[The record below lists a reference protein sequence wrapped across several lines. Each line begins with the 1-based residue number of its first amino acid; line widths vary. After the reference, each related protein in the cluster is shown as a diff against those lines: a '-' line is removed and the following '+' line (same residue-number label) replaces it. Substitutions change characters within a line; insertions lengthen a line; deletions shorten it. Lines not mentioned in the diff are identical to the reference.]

1 MNTKKIL
8 NKILSP
14 DFISF
19 LVLINGL
26 ALVADNLYIVI
37 TRQPSSIAS
46 ASITSYST
54 QINFAIGLL
63 MIYLSTLIHRAKR
76 TAWISGM
83 LLYFGTLFFTVY
95 RWYIHT
101 SYRIVNVN
109 GVQVA
114 RHSHHKWYSWLSQII
129 IPAIVTLLLAFSYKK
144 FQTKSDSRS
153 FKNAT
158 LISSIFIAVTFVYGV
173 VGFNLMD
180 NSAFHQEFSIYEAM
194 HYTVDQLGI
203 TTSTSL
209 VPYTNEGRIFLD
221 SLNIASLG
229 TILFVIFAFFSP
241 IRSRFVKQEV
251 ERKQFKHLLENDKY
265 ASSEDFFKLWPED
278 KLYFIDKYGFSGLA
292 YRVEKNVALVLGRP
306 VGDPKYFSKLIK
318 AFSEV
323 CYGND
328 WVLSFFHFE
337 EDLKKL
343 LIKKDYSVQK
353 IGEEAVVDVNKFIE
367 HTISDKY
374 FRNIVNRFSTNGYTS
389 ELFTP
394 PHSKA
399 LVSRLQ
405 NISNDWLSRGRSE
418 RGFVMGYFTE
428 EYINL
433 CEVLVARDQ
442 AGTIQAFI
450 NLVPAPWDK
459 EEVTY
464 DMLRYSDSAL
474 GNVNDFI
481 IIELIKNI
489 KERNY
494 LRLNLGLSPLAN
506 MDDDDDK
513 GIVPRVMGL
522 VYSNIDK
529 MYSFSGLYR
538 FKNKY
543 SPEWRERYIAYKGGI
558 RGFTKVM
565 NALLKAMKKTAKPVS
580 LKRSFRF
587 KK

>member
-129 IPAIVTLLLAFSYKK
+129 IPAIVTLLLAFTYKK
-144 FQTKSDSRS
+144 FQTKSDSKS

-209 VPYTNEGRIFLD
+209 VPYTKWG
-221 SLNIASLG
+221 
-229 TILFVIFAFFSP
+229 
-241 IRSRFVKQEV
+241 
-251 ERKQFKHLLENDKY
+251 
-265 ASSEDFFKLWPED
+265 
-278 KLYFIDKYGFSGLA
+278 
-292 YRVEKNVALVLGRP
+292 
-306 VGDPKYFSKLIK
+306 
-318 AFSEV
+318 
-323 CYGND
+323 
-328 WVLSFFHFE
+328 
-337 EDLKKL
+337 
-343 LIKKDYSVQK
+343 
-353 IGEEAVVDVNKFIE
+353 
-367 HTISDKY
+367 
-374 FRNIVNRFSTNGYTS
+374 
-389 ELFTP
+389 
-394 PHSKA
+394 
-399 LVSRLQ
+399 
-405 NISNDWLSRGRSE
+405 
-418 RGFVMGYFTE
+418 
-428 EYINL
+428 
-433 CEVLVARDQ
+433 
-442 AGTIQAFI
+442 
-450 NLVPAPWDK
+450 
-459 EEVTY
+459 
-464 DMLRYSDSAL
+464 
-474 GNVNDFI
+474 
-481 IIELIKNI
+481 
-489 KERNY
+489 
-494 LRLNLGLSPLAN
+494 
-506 MDDDDDK
+506 
-513 GIVPRVMGL
+513 
-522 VYSNIDK
+522 
-529 MYSFSGLYR
+529 
-538 FKNKY
+538 
-543 SPEWRERYIAYKGGI
+543 
-558 RGFTKVM
+558 
-565 NALLKAMKKTAKPVS
+565 
-580 LKRSFRF
+580 
-587 KK
+587 